1 MRVAVRPSVGP
12 PLLLFHGWN
21 GSSHNFGAWLPVLE
35 PHFSVLAPDLPG
47 CAGVATLSVTHTARA
62 YADWALRAMDA
73 RGLDGVVA
81 GGLCS
86 GTAIAL
92 ALAGIAPGR
101 VRGLLLHTPFLR
113 PGLIRPAIRA
123 QLALLSSPLGVLF
136 APLRRSTTLSMF
148 HRRLFAEAADVDAE
162 HLAHDQADL
171 LRADP
176 AAARDLAR
184 DLFTV
189 DRTAV
194 LRAWTKP
201 LAVVLADGDA
211 FIDAPGTAAAV
222 SLAAPQA
229 MIARFPGGHGWTP
242 AYREHQNEALAGL
255 AARLTAALV

>member
-1 MRVAVRPSVGP
+1 MRGDGT

-21 GSSHNFGAWLPVLE
+21 GSSHNFGAWLPALA
-35 PHFSVLAPDLPG
+35 PHFTVLAPDLPG
-47 CAGVATLSVTHTARA
+47 CAGVATLSAPHTARA
-62 YADWALRAMDA
+62 YADWALGVMDA
-73 RGLDGVVA
+73 RGVDRAVV

-92 ALAGIAPGR
+92 ALADIAPER

-136 APLRRSTTLSMF
+136 GPLRRSTTLSML

-176 AAARDLAR
+176 AAARDLGR
-184 DLFTV
+184 DLLRI

-211 FIDAPGTAAAV
+211 FIDAAGTAAAV

-229 MIARFPGGHGWTP
+229 MVARFPGGHGWTP
-242 AYREHQNEALAGL
+242 AYRRHQHEALAGL
-255 AARLTAALV
+255 ATQLHAELV